1 MQLDAIFISNI
12 NDIYGERGKAWLNAL
27 PLQIQ
32 QLCEK
37 YQLRFVKPMPG
48 LTYNFVGL
56 IESTQSGETA
66 ILKIAPAGQT
76 LAKEAKWLQCFKQG
90 VAKVYW
96 YDEQQHAFLME
107 HLVPGKALKTMVGM
121 DDVKATRIICQVI
134 RDLQAEQQAVLE
146 GAFKHLS
153 EHIKNLDV
161 LQGKIDTKL
170 LSKAQGLFVE
180 LTSDRRYDVLLHGD
194 LHHDNIL
201 SSGHAWKAIDPHGY
215 VGDPVFE
222 VGPMIYNPGGNDFP
236 KDKKPAQIIDQRLQI
251 LAEELP
257 FDPKRIQAWA
267 FCMTMLSIAWTV
279 EDHGFVPEFELAIA
293 HDINKA

>member
-1 MQLDAIFISNI
+1 MQLDPIFISNI
-12 NDIYGERGKAWLNAL
+12 NDIYGEKGKAWLKAL
-27 PLQIQ
+27 PELSQ

-37 YQLRFVKPMPG
+37 RGLRFVKPMPG
-48 LTYNFVGL
+48 LTYNFLGL
-56 IESTQSGETA
+56 VENVQSGETA
-66 ILKIAPAGQT
+66 ILKIAPTGQN
-76 LAKEAKWLQCFKQG
+76 LAIEAKWLQSFKQG

-96 YDEQQHAFLME
+96 YDEPHCAFLME
-107 HLVPGKALKTMVGM
+107 HLVPGKALKSMVGV
-121 DDVKATRIICQVI
+121 DDVNATRIICQII
-134 RDLQAEQQAVLE
+134 RDLQAEQQAVTDTT
-146 GAFKHLS
+146 FKHLS

-170 LSKAQGLFVE
+170 LSKAQGLFTD

-201 SSGHAWKAIDPHGY
+201 SSDTVWKAIDPHGY

-236 KDKKPAQIIDQRLQI
+236 QDKKPAQIIDRRLQI

-257 FDPKRIQAWA
+257 FDAKRIQAWA
-267 FCMTMLSIAWTV
+267 FCMTILSIAWTV
-279 EDHGFVPEFELAIA
+279 EDHGILPEFELMIS
-293 HDINKA
+293 HHLNKA